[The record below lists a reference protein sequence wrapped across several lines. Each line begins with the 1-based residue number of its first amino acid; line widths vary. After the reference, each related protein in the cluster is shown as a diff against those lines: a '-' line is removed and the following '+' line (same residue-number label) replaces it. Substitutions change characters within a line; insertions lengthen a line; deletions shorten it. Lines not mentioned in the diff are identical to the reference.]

1 MSEIV
6 LRRNTNIPADANAVS
21 VFVSNPTD
29 LLESEGDCIQ
39 LGFLPRNVAK
49 WVAPLWD
56 IGFFK
61 FSGYVHSQEALE
73 TALGRS
79 NIKVRLVLC
88 VSQGPEFS
96 DMSERMQPK
105 HASALCTLIA
115 SIQRRVGLWRLQEV
129 LGR

>member
-1 MSEIV
+1 MV
-6 LRRNTNIPADANAVS
+6 
-21 VFVSNPTD
+21 
-29 LLESEGDCIQ
+29 DCIQ

-88 VSQGPEFS
+88 VSQVQCLT
-96 DMSERMQPK
+96 DL
-105 HASALCTLIA
+105 A
-115 SIQRRVGLWRLQEV
+115 
-129 LGR
+129 